1 MRSASHIRLSGVLNA
16 DLWGYMYN
24 LRKNTRRIKRLM
36 GIQRAWRPPKG
47 YLSLSLNRGEE
58 FIRPIKLRKKYS
70 IHMRLRRRMRFFYG
84 IRNERKFRKIIR
96 SYHIRRGNMLELV
109 MGCWETRVDMLLLRV
124 GFVIYIHQAST
135 LVKNKA
141 IRINGELVLYC
152 ACRAKPKQII
162 SFSKIAYKTVWS
174 LKFLAQFRLLRKQPK
189 YIYLSYRLMA
199 FLLMRNPYIRE
210 VRYAFT
216 KPGPLLFLRHY

>member
-16 DLWGYMYN
+16 DSWGYMFN

-58 FIRPIKLRKKYS
+58 FIKPKKLRKKYA

-84 IRNERKFRKIIR
+84 IRNERKFRKIIK
-96 SYHIRRGNMLELV
+96 SYHVRRGNMLELV
-109 MGCWETRVDMLLLRV
+109 MGCWETRIDILLLRV

-135 LVKNKA
+135 LVKNNA
-141 IRINGELVLYC
+141 VRINGALVLYC
-152 ACRAKPKQII
+152 ACRAKPYQII
-162 SFSKIAYKTVWS
+162 SFSKAAARTVWS
-174 LKFLAQFRLLRKQPK
+174 LKFFAKHRLLRPHPK
-189 YIYLSYRLMA
+189 YIYLSYKLLA
-199 FLLMRNPYIRE
+199 FMLKRNPLIKE
-210 VRYAFT
+210 VKYAFT
-216 KPGPLLFLRHY
+216 KPNPLLFLRHY